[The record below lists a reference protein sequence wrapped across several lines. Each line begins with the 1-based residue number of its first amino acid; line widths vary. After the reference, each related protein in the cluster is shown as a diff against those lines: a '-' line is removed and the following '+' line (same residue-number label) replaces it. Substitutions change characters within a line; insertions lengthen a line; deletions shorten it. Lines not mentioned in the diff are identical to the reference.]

1 MNIILKDEVQ
11 TVGWVK
17 PDSLIN
23 ADCLEAM
30 KYIPDGSVDAI
41 ITDPPYG

>member
-1 MNIILKDEVQ
+1 VNIITKDNLQ
-11 TVGWVK
+11 AVGQIQS
-17 PDSLIN
+17 DSLIN

-41 ITDPPYG
+41 ITDPPL